1 MLFFNLINITFH
13 QKKLMDKN
21 DALKQLGQRIRQIR
35 IDKGLSQA
43 KLGLRI
49 YKDQQSIHKI
59 ESGLFNPSY
68 IYLLEICQGLEIS
81 IEELFKQENKN

>member
-1 MLFFNLINITFH
+1 MLFFNLINVNFH

-49 YKDQQSIHKI
+49 YKTNN
-59 ESGLFNPSY
+59 LF
-68 IYLLEICQGLEIS
+68 I
-81 IEELFKQENKN
+81 K